1 MMTSLPDTPALS
13 RAARSLR
20 SSAVRD
26 LLHDAHLP
34 DMVSLAGG
42 LPAAERFD
50 VAGLQEA
57 WTASTDSD
65 LRASLQ
71 YGRTEGEPACRQAL
85 AEWTCAQGTP
95 TTADD
100 LLVTTGSQQA
110 LDLVARA
117 LLDAGDTVLTERL
130 TYLAAL
136 QVFDLAGARIWTL
149 PNDADGAVID
159 ALATLPAERHPK
171 LIYLVTNF
179 ANPSG
184 ACLSYP
190 RRLALLR
197 WAAAHR
203 VFVLE
208 DDPYG
213 LLRFEGSALPSLRAL
228 CREVPEA
235 APWVGYAASLSKVL
249 APGLRIGWLVLPPAL
264 RAACVR
270 VKQALDLHT
279 STVSQALATQM
290 LAAGRLAAAVP
301 QLCGDYADRR
311 DRLCSALQTQLGDLL
326 HFEVPA
332 GGMFLWVRLRDGRD
346 TAALLPRARD
356 AGVLYVPGSAFDPEG
371 GSRDWLRL
379 SFVSAP
385 PTRLAVGVSRLAH
398 VLRSP

>member
-1 MMTSLPDTPALS
+1 MTSFADTPVLS

-42 LPAAERFD
+42 LPPAERFD
-50 VAGLQEA
+50 VAGLQQA
-57 WTASTDSD
+57 WAALTESG
-65 LRASLQ
+65 LRVALQ

-85 AEWTCAQGTP
+85 AEWTCAHGTP

-117 LLDAGDTVLTERL
+117 LLDPGDTVITERP

-136 QVFDLAGARIWTL
+136 QVFGLAGARLWTL
-149 PNDADGAVID
+149 PNDADGAAID
-159 ALATLPAERHPK
+159 ALGALPAEQRPK
-171 LIYLVTNF
+171 LVYLVTNF

-184 ACLSYP
+184 ACLSYQ

-213 LLRFEGSALPSLRAL
+213 LLRFEGSPLPSLRAL
-228 CREVPEA
+228 CREVPGA

-249 APGLRIGWLVLPPAL
+249 APGLRLGWLVLPPAL

-279 STVSQALATQM
+279 STVNQALATGM
-290 LAAGRLAAAVP
+290 LTAGRLAATLP
-301 QLCGDYADRR
+301 TLCRDYAERR
-311 DRLCSALQTQLGDLL
+311 DCLCDALHGQLGDLL
-326 HFEVPA
+326 SFDVPA

-346 TAALLPRARD
+346 TSVLLPRARD
-356 AGVLYVPGSAFDPEG
+356 AGVLYVPGTAFDPEG

-385 PTRLAVGVSRLAH
+385 PARLAVGVSRLAQ
-398 VLRSP
+398 VLRFP